1 MSRQQSA
8 ALACSGKGRLY
19 PPFTASHAA
28 RLKGSKDP
36 MLATIKK
43 LMKSWFAAVLLG
55 LVMISTAFLGQQ
67 MDVLGTISGNSGT
80 WIVKAGD
87 QTVTPKQFDSL
98 FQRMR
103 KNAEQQYQRE
113 ISTGDAIRG
122 GLEKQ
127 ALEEL
132 MSTESLNAM
141 FKKMG
146 LQAPTSL
153 VDDQMK
159 QQLAQYP
166 GVFDEITGEL
176 NPAALNNL
184 LEQNGLDIDTYRKGL
199 EGQIVETQFFGA
211 MTAGFKAPRIY
222 SALQGAYGLEE
233 RDLEYFIVTPASVGA
248 IPPPTDAEMQAF
260 LKENAARLM
269 RPEMRVLKLVRF
281 NAEEFQGKV
290 TADPAEVQKR
300 FDFRKD
306 TLSSPELRSF
316 VQIPVKND
324 GQATQVAARLSKG
337 EDPAA
342 IAKAVG
348 SEVVNNGDK
357 PKSAVFD
364 KAVAE
369 AAFRLPV
376 GGVSGGLKGELGQSV
391 IKVVKIT
398 PAKTAT
404 LEEHRAELE
413 ADVIKSAAAN
423 KAYEQAQAFD
433 KLHSEGAT
441 LEQAAAKVGA
451 SVITLPAMT
460 AQGQSV
466 DTKNPVNPKI
476 VTKEVLE
483 TAFGLPANSDSTLIE
498 VTAGD
503 QFFVRVDKIIP
514 PSPPG
519 LEEVR
524 PELTKLLIGQKQ
536 ARMMQER
543 AKALSDRARK
553 GESLAAIAASGG
565 YKLVSLPR
573 MTRQGAQEH
582 AKLGNELLSTVFTG
596 ATGQVFAVPVQGE
609 GGGLAVGK
617 IGAIR
622 PGDVG
627 QVAQATEM
635 GRQTFARGIFQDI
648 DTTTRTWAK
657 DTIKPKSDRTRA
669 LKALGEDPAAY
680 EDKADKDKKKDANSK

>member
-1 MSRQQSA
+1 M
-8 ALACSGKGRLY
+8 
-19 PPFTASHAA
+19 
-28 RLKGSKDP
+28 
-36 MLATIKK
+36 KK

-55 LVMISTAFLGQQ
+55 LVMISTAFLGTQ
-67 MDVLGTISGNSGT
+67 MDVLGAISGNAGT
-80 WIVKAGD
+80 WIIKAGD
-87 QTVTPKQFDSL
+87 QTVTPTEFNAL
-98 FQRMR
+98 FTRMR

-113 ISTGDAIRG
+113 ISTADAIRG

-132 MSTESLNAM
+132 MSSEAMSAM

-146 LQAPTSL
+146 LRAPTAL
-153 VDDQMK
+153 VDEQMK

-176 NPAALNNL
+176 NPQALGSL

-199 EGQIVETQFFGA
+199 QGQIVEAQFVGGL
-211 MTAGFKAPRIY
+211 TAGFKAPRIY

-233 RDLEYFIVTPASVGA
+233 RDLDYFIVTPASVGA
-248 IPPPTDAEMQAF
+248 VPPPTDAEMQAF

-281 NAEEFQGKV
+281 NAEDFQGKI

-306 TLSSPELRSF
+306 SLSSPELRSY
-316 VQIPVKND
+316 VQIPVKNA
-324 GQATQVAARLSKG
+324 GQATQVAARLNKG
-337 EDPAA
+337 EDPAV

-348 SEVVNNGDK
+348 SSVVSNTDK
-357 PKSAVFD
+357 PKSAIFD

-369 AAFRLPV
+369 AAFKLPA
-376 GGVSGGLKGELGQSV
+376 GGVSGALQGELGQSV
-391 IKVVKIT
+391 IKVTKIT

-413 ADVIKSAAAN
+413 ADVIKSSAAN

-433 KLHSEGAT
+433 KLHAQGASF
-441 LEQAAAKVGA
+441 EQAAAKVGA
-451 SVITLPAMT
+451 TVLTLPAVT
-460 AQGQSV
+460 AQGQSA
-466 DTKNPVNPKI
+466 DPKTPVNPKI

-503 QFFVRVDKIIP
+503 QFFVRVEKIIP

-536 ARMMQER
+536 SRMMQAR
-543 AKALSDRARK
+543 AKELSDRARK
-553 GESLAAIAASGG
+553 GESMAAIAASGG
-565 YKLVSLPR
+565 YKLVSLPK
-573 MTRQGAQEH
+573 MTRQGAQQH
-582 AKLGNELLSTVFTG
+582 AALGNELLSTVFTG
-596 ATGQVFAVPVQGE
+596 STGQVFAVPVQGE

-635 GRQTFARGIFQDI
+635 GRQNFARGIFQDV
-648 DTTTRTWAK
+648 DTTIRTWAK
-657 DTIKPKSDRTRA
+657 DTVKPKSDRTRA
-669 LKALGEDPAAY
+669 IKALGEDPAAY
-680 EDKADKDKKKDANSK
+680 EDKAADKDKTKDAKSK

>member
-1 MSRQQSA
+1 
-8 ALACSGKGRLY
+8 
-19 PPFTASHAA
+19 
-28 RLKGSKDP
+28 

-55 LVMISTAFLGQQ
+55 LVMISTAFLGTQ
-67 MDVLGTISGNSGT
+67 MDVLGAISGNAGT
-80 WIVKAGD
+80 WIIKAGD
-87 QTVTPKQFDSL
+87 QTVTPTEFNAL
-98 FQRMR
+98 FTRMR

-113 ISTGDAIRG
+113 ISTADAIRG

-132 MSTESLNAM
+132 MSSEAMSAM

-146 LQAPTSL
+146 LRAPTAL
-153 VDDQMK
+153 VDEQMK

-176 NPAALNNL
+176 NPQALGSL

-199 EGQIVETQFFGA
+199 EGQIVEAQFVGGL
-211 MTAGFKAPRIY
+211 TAGIKAPRIY

-233 RDLEYFIVTPASVGA
+233 RDLDYFIVTPASVGA
-248 IPPPTDAEMQAF
+248 VPPPTDAEMQAF

-281 NAEEFQGKV
+281 NADDFQGKI

-306 TLSSPELRSF
+306 SLSSPELRSY
-316 VQIPVKND
+316 VQIPVKNA
-324 GQATQVAARLSKG
+324 GQATQVAARLNKG

-348 SEVVNNGDK
+348 SSVVNNNDK
-357 PKSAVFD
+357 PKSAIFD

-369 AAFRLPV
+369 AAFKLPA
-376 GGVSGGLKGELGQSV
+376 GGVSGALQGELGQSV
-391 IKVVKIT
+391 IKVTKIT

-413 ADVIKSAAAN
+413 ADVIKSTAAN

-433 KLHSEGAT
+433 KLHGQGASF
-441 LEQAAAKVGA
+441 EQAAAKVGA
-451 SVITLPAMT
+451 TVLTVPAVT
-460 AQGQSV
+460 AQGQSA
-466 DTKNPVNPKI
+466 DPKTPVNPKI

-503 QFFVRVDKIIP
+503 QFFVRVEKIIP

-536 ARMMQER
+536 TRMMQAR
-543 AKALSDRARK
+543 AKELSDRARK
-553 GESLAAIAASGG
+553 GESMAAIAASGG
-565 YKLVSLPR
+565 YKLVSLPK
-573 MTRQGAQEH
+573 MTRQGAQQH
-582 AKLGNELLSTVFTG
+582 AALGNELLSTVFTG
-596 ATGQVFAVPVQGE
+596 STGQVFAVPVQGE

-622 PGDVG
+622 PGEVG

-635 GRQTFARGIFQDI
+635 GRQNFARGIFQDV
-648 DTTTRTWAK
+648 DTTIRTWAK
-657 DTIKPKSDRTRA
+657 DTVKPKSDRARA
-669 LKALGEDPAAY
+669 IKALGEDPAAY
-680 EDKADKDKKKDANSK
+680 EDKAADKDKTKDAKSK